1 MTSERVHADAYR
13 ANLKAGLQVL
23 KGAAHAVALTTTTPF
38 GIDVKKPPIIDGGIN
53 MSCVLEYNVI
63 AKGVAAEVGASVID
77 LYGYVEE
84 FCQQQKL
91 LPASS
96 GFGGNYT
103 ACAIQS
109 SGLHFFTSTP
119 QPSGQQYTGLH
130 IAAEATMMIPNA
142 HINNKTE
149 GEARVLGS
157 SSSSSMPDTMSCGN
171 PPAPLSTTL
180 PNVLIIGD
188 SISEP
193 GSGYGPGVQQ
203 LLMRPG
209 VPWRNV
215 SGSLAAVQHNGNTGS
230 NQAGP
235 TTNGVNCIKSW
246 VGKDYKWDVITVNF
260 GVCMCACMCCVVCVP
275 CAAAYPVRAA
285 SRDPRLLPAEGE
297 RHANDL
303 RQKPRHHLRSGP
315 CGAGPGRQDPLGLD
329 HAGPDRR
336 RRRAAALH
344 LRPQRP

>member
-1 MTSERVHADAYR
+1 MASTAGSAKKMANCIGNATGKLKGTPFSVITYNAGLHDCDTSERIHADAYR
-13 ANLKAGLQVL
+13 ANLKAGLEVL
-23 KGAAHAVALTTTTPF
+23 KGAAHAVAVTTTTPF
-38 GIDVKKPPIIDGGIN
+38 DINIKKPDADAGIN

-63 AKGVAAEVGASVID
+63 AKQVAAEVGVSVVD

-84 FCQQQKL
+84 FCQQGPGSPNAGWPKL

-103 ACAIQS
+103 ACAVQS
-109 SGLHFFTSTP
+109 SGLHFFTGAP

-130 IAAEATMMIPNA
+130 IAAEVTRMIPNA

-149 GEARVLGS
+149 GEARVLES
-157 SSSSSMPDTMSCGN
+157 SSGSGAPDSMVCGN
-171 PPAPLSTTL
+171 PPNPLSKTL

-193 GSGYGPGVQQ
+193 GSGYGPGVEQ

-209 VPWRNV
+209 IPWRNQ
-215 SGSLAAVQHNGNTGS
+215 SGPLASVQHNGNTGS

-246 VGKDYKWDVITVNF
+246 VGNEKWDVITINF
-260 GVCMCACMCCVVCVP
+260 GIHDWYVKTTTHP
-275 CAAAYPVRAA
+275 PTPSPPVDSFSL
-285 SRDPRLLPAEGE
+285 SRE
-297 RHANDL
+297 L
-303 RQKPRHHLRSGP
+303 RTESFRSARSD
-315 CGAGPGRQDPLGLD
+315 CN
-329 HAGPDRR
+329 
-336 RRRAAALH
+336 
-344 LRPQRP
+344 